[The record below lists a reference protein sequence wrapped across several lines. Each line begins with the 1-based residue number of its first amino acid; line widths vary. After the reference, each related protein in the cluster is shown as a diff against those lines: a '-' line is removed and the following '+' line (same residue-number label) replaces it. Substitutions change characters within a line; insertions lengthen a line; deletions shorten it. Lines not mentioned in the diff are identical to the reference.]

1 MYLCA
6 IIEGI
11 FCYYHVWGKSG
22 PSLEAIYEGIIG
34 IYRSYKDLYESY
46 LISALAVVD
55 MAGCK
60 LKAVFVHQAE
70 SNRTI

>member
-1 MYLCA
+1 MCDNRGYLLLLSCLG
-6 IIEGI
+6 E
-11 FCYYHVWGKSG
+11 KG

-34 IYRSYKDLYESY
+34 IYKSYKDLYESY

-55 MAGCK
+55 MAGGQ